1 MEKHKIKICWIC
13 YSLGAHGGVI
23 KRLVLWAKYF
33 DTEKFEIRFIFS
45 STEPEVIISRFEKYD
60 IKLVHMK
67 ELITKDFFY
76 LPAIYALRKKI
87 IKKHYDVIISMFTVT
102 DVIMTLVYNF
112 FKNPPIL
119 ISYVAGPSVS
129 IGKFANLKQLIY
141 KIILKKLNNKFTA
154 FITVSDFDKHK
165 IALDYKI
172 PLSKIHVN
180 RIGID
185 FDQFHVSKKRNLA
198 FNITFGFAGR
208 FSQEKGIEYLIE
220 AFYMLHKKYRNIR
233 LLLAGDGPIFKK
245 IKDKALKLELKD
257 NIKFYGWINNISQ
270 FLNKIDIL
278 ILPSLSEGTPRII
291 LEAYYHEVPVI
302 VTNVGGVSEIVKNGE
317 TGFLVEPKNI
327 LELKEKMEIFLRKPF
342 LIKEFGLKAKAYV
355 TSFHD
360 IEREIR
366 NLEKLLL
373 EYIKK

>member
-23 KRLVLWAKYF
+23 KRLELWAKYF
-33 DTEKFEIRFIFS
+33 DKEKFEITFIFS

-60 IKLVHMK
+60 IKLVYMK
-67 ELITKDFFY
+67 ELAIKDFFY

-87 IKKHYDVIISMFTVT
+87 IKERYDVIISMFNVT

-119 ISYVAGPSVS
+119 ISYVAGPSISV
-129 IGKFANLKQLIY
+129 GKFANLKQLIY
-141 KIILKKLNNKFTA
+141 RIILRTLNNKFTA

-185 FDQFHVSKKRNLA
+185 FDQFHVTKKRNLA

-220 AFYMLHKKYRNIR
+220 AFICCTRSIEIYDYCWLVMALFLKK
-233 LLLAGDGPIFKK
+233 
-245 IKDKALKLELKD
+245 
-257 NIKFYGWINNISQ
+257 
-270 FLNKIDIL
+270 
-278 ILPSLSEGTPRII
+278 
-291 LEAYYHEVPVI
+291 
-302 VTNVGGVSEIVKNGE
+302 
-317 TGFLVEPKNI
+317 
-327 LELKEKMEIFLRKPF
+327 
-342 LIKEFGLKAKAYV
+342 
-355 TSFHD
+355 
-360 IEREIR
+360 
-366 NLEKLLL
+366 
-373 EYIKK
+373 